1 MKKII
6 SIVCIAL
13 QAIVLKAQVTTV
25 PFTVKHSSEFE
36 SPKGHKVMAPLGY
49 GKNGIIQ
56 VNAKGI
62 ESFSLQKFSPEL
74 VLEKEA
80 TILTK
85 ERVGNRAEF
94 ERMVTTKNKTYLFA
108 RNVNKEQG
116 REGVEALEFFPDQL
130 DFAQKSVTLFESSRT
145 VKLPLYT
152 GLGTVSADDVN
163 APKRYT
169 FIQSQGKEKFM
180 YTYTLTP
187 RERNDDVNKDM
198 IGLYVFDEKLNKLW
212 GGEYQMPYSEAMM
225 DNLGYTLSSD
235 GKIYLLVRVFG
246 KEDRIAAIKKNGAV
260 EYHYEVLVYQKDQ
273 PTAKAIEIKLD
284 NYFPQEAYI
293 YEDLNYNIVI
303 AGFYSK
309 SSSTSIDGAYM
320 VKLEV
325 DKGTVSRLNGGTYEI
340 PPDVI
345 KAYSSDWEKRR
356 LEKRERKGE
365 NIGIRDLEI
374 RSIATTP
381 NGSIKI
387 VAEQYLTYQ
396 YYDYTRYPG
405 YGNPY
410 YMSHPGGVFYSGRPN
425 SRTSY
430 NTKADDIF
438 VFSIDAGGRLE
449 WLKKIP
455 KSQHS
460 NDRTAEGLS
469 LACSFTG
476 NDVNI
481 FFLDHIKN
489 DKLPED
495 EPPYLLEEY
504 DGGYLTGVRIDR
516 QGNTSKYNLGN
527 TRAYKTNFYIRYFVD
542 GGNNNLIGTGRKKR
556 KNMLFSIEAL

>member
-1 MKKII
+1 M
-6 SIVCIAL
+6 
-13 QAIVLKAQVTTV
+13 
-25 PFTVKHSSEFE
+25 
-36 SPKGHKVMAPLGY
+36 
-49 GKNGIIQ
+49 
-56 VNAKGI
+56 
-62 ESFSLQKFSPEL
+62 
-74 VLEKEA
+74 
-80 TILTK
+80 
-85 ERVGNRAEF
+85 
-94 ERMVTTKNKTYLFA
+94 
-108 RNVNKEQG
+108 
-116 REGVEALEFFPDQL
+116 
-130 DFAQKSVTLFESSRT
+130 
-145 VKLPLYT
+145 
-152 GLGTVSADDVN
+152 
-163 APKRYT
+163 
-169 FIQSQGKEKFM
+169 
-180 YTYTLTP
+180 
-187 RERNDDVNKDM
+187 
-198 IGLYVFDEKLNKLW
+198 
-212 GGEYQMPYSEAMM
+212 
-225 DNLGYTLSSD
+225 
-235 GKIYLLVRVFG
+235 
-246 KEDRIAAIKKNGAV
+246 
-260 EYHYEVLVYQKDQ
+260 
-273 PTAKAIEIKLD
+273 
-284 NYFPQEAYI
+284 
-293 YEDLNYNIVI
+293 
-303 AGFYSK
+303 
-309 SSSTSIDGAYM
+309 
-320 VKLEV
+320 
-325 DKGTVSRLNGGTYEI
+325 
-340 PPDVI
+340 
-345 KAYSSDWEKRR
+345 
-356 LEKRERKGE
+356 EKRERKGE

-527 TRAYKTNFYIRYFVD
+527 TRAYKTNFFIRYFVD

-556 KNMLFSIEAL
+556 KNMLFSIEEL